1 MHIKRFEA
9 GSMSEALRMVK
20 ESLGPDA
27 VILSVRH
34 HRGGGMLG
42 FLKKP
47 AVEIT
52 AAAEPAPAAPP
63 RPVQP
68 RRPAAPLYASRPDR
82 SYRETRRPA
91 EPVHPTQSPQT
102 PSWRRESPRTD
113 PRRAES
119 RGEVDPNLHA
129 ASDLH
134 RRLAAHEV
142 NDAVAWDLV
151 GAVARELGGRPAA
164 PAQMADMLVRV
175 LRARGV
181 RMGPDAAPEGG
192 SKAASKDLSQE
203 MTAAGEP
210 QAIALVGATGVGKTT
225 TAAKLAA
232 RLLRRGRR
240 PALVTMDQERIGGV
254 EQLRIFARAMGLPFA
269 SVARPG
275 DLPAA
280 LERLGTPDLILD
292 TPGTAPGDAEGLAR
306 LGDAIHR
313 VPGARATLLLPAS
326 ARDRDIDFALERF
339 GPLPLSRIIVTKLD
353 EAAVLGALLH
363 LALRA
368 PVPVAFFS
376 EGPRVPEDLQPADV
390 AHLVHRLCG
399 SAPAKVRP
407 DSSSRGFWERP
418 RSETEPPAPNA
429 RFVANRH
436 SDRFHHADCAAARQ
450 IRPENRRAFKSAAEA
465 EAAGCLPCKRCV
477 GERTE
482 TEGPARPSYRAAR

>member
-9 GSMSEALRMVK
+9 GTMSEALRMVK
-20 ESLGPDA
+20 ASLGPDA

-63 RPVQP
+63 RPAQP
-68 RRPAAPLYASRPDR
+68 RRSPAPPHSNG
-82 SYRETRRPA
+82 RERFYGESGRPA
-91 EPVHPTQSPQT
+91 EPVYRKE
-102 PSWRRESPRTD
+102 SWRTESWRTE
-113 PRRAES
+113 PRRPET
-119 RGEVDPNLHA
+119 RREVDPGLHA
-129 ASDLH
+129 VSDLH

-142 NDAVAWDLV
+142 NDALAWDLV
-151 GAVARELGGRPAA
+151 GAVARELGGKSAA
-164 PAQMADMLVRV
+164 PLQMADMLVRV

-181 RMGPDAAPEGG
+181 RLGPEAVPDGNPETTPRG
-192 SKAASKDLSQE
+192 LSPE
-203 MTAAGEP
+203 AIGAGTP
-210 QAIALVGATGVGKTT
+210 QAVALVGATGVGKTT

-232 RLLRRGRR
+232 RLLRQGRR
-240 PALVTMDQERIGGV
+240 PALVTMDQDRIGGV

-280 LERLGTPDLILD
+280 LERLDTPDLILD
-292 TPGTAPGDAEGLAR
+292 TPGTAPGDVEGLAR

-313 VPGARATLLLPAS
+313 VPGGRATLLLPAS

-339 GPLPLSRIIVTKLD
+339 GPLPLSRIIVTKID

-363 LALRA
+363 LAVRA

-390 AHLVHRLCG
+390 AGLVHRLCG
-399 SAPAKVRP
+399 SAPAKIRP
-407 DSSSRGFWERP
+407 DASRRSGWEGTRAGTERP
-418 RSETEPPAPNA
+418 GLGPEPASG
-429 RFVANRH
+429 FVANRH
-436 SDRFHHADCAAARQ
+436 SDRFHQPGCPAARQ
-450 IRPENRRAFKSAAEA
+450 IRPENRREFASAAEA

-482 TEGPARPSYRAAR
+482 TGEPAPTSCRAAR

>member
-9 GSMSEALRMVK
+9 WTMSEALRMVK
-20 ESLGPDA
+20 EALGPDA
-27 VILSVRH
+27 VILSVRQ
-34 HRGGGMLG
+34 HRGGGVLG

-52 AAAEPAPAAPP
+52 AAAEPVPAAAP

-68 RRPAAPLYASRPDR
+68 RRSAAPLYANRP
-82 SYRETRRPA
+82 ERR
-91 EPVHPTQSPQT
+91 
-102 PSWRRESPRTD
+102 RRESSPPSNPVYRMESWRTES
-113 PRRAES
+113 RRPESRQPES
-119 RGEVDPNLHA
+119 RGEVDPGLHA
-129 ASDLH
+129 VSDLH

-142 NDAVAWDLV
+142 NDALAWDLV
-151 GAVARELGGRPAA
+151 GAVARELGGKSAA
-164 PAQMADMLVRV
+164 PLQMADMLVRV
-175 LRARGV
+175 LRTRGV
-181 RMGPDAAPEGG
+181 RLGPEAAPDGG
-192 SKAASKDLSQE
+192 GGQTFPGLSPE
-203 MTAAGEP
+203 TVGAGIP
-210 QAIALVGATGVGKTT
+210 QVVALVGATGVGKTT

-232 RLLRRGRR
+232 RLLRQGRR

-254 EQLRIFARAMGLPFA
+254 EQLRIFARAMELPFA

-275 DLPAA
+275 DLPVA
-280 LERLGTPDLILD
+280 LERLETPDLILD

-313 VPGARATLLLPAS
+313 VPGGRATLLLPAS

-339 GPLPLSRIIVTKLD
+339 GALPLSRIIVTKID
-353 EAAVLGALLH
+353 EAAVLGALFH

-390 AHLVHRLCG
+390 AGLVHRLCG

-407 DSSSRGFWERP
+407 DSSRRSGREGTRAGTKRP
-418 RSETEPPAPNA
+418 GAESG
-429 RFVANRH
+429 FVANRH
-436 SDRFHHADCAAARQ
+436 SDRFHQPGCPAARQ
-450 IRPENRRAFKSAAEA
+450 IRPENRREFASAAEA

-482 TEGPARPSYRAAR
+482 TEEPAPTSCRAAR